1 MNKIKQFLLS
11 IVQTVR
17 DFKVYKAGK
26 VK

>member
-1 MNKIKQFLLS
+1 MNKIKQLLLS
-11 IVQTVR
+11 IVKTIR